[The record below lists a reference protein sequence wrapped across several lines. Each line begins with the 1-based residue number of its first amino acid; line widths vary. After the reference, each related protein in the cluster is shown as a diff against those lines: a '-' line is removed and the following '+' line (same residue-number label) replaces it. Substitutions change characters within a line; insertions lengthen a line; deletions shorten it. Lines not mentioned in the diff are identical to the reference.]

1 MILFA
6 LISGLMVFIRTKSE
20 EPIQM
25 VSDSKYSNLPKSL
38 PDDELSIDEL
48 IDEVTLEAELID

>member
-1 MILFA
+1 
-6 LISGLMVFIRTKSE
+6 MVFIRTKSE

-25 VSDSKYSNLPKSL
+25 LSDSKYSNLPTVL
-38 PDDELSIDEL
+38 RDDELSIDEL